1 MKLLKI
7 CFLVF
12 MASMAFSACERQGEV
27 INIVD
32 GTPTKAD
39 TVLPLKFNTQHQTD
53 SLNKTNEEKVAPVYK
68 R

>member
-12 MASMAFSACERQGEV
+12 MASTIFCACERQGEV

-39 TVLPLKFNTQHQTD
+39 TVLPQKFNTHHAD
-53 SLNKTNEEKVAPVYK
+53 SLNETHEEKVAPVF
-68 R
+68 RR

>member
-1 MKLLKI
+1 MKLLRI

-12 MASMAFSACERQGEV
+12 IASLAFSACERQGEV

-39 TVLPLKFNTQHQTD
+39 TVLPLKINTLHQTD
-53 SLNKTNEEKVAPVYK
+53 SLNKTHEEKVAPVFK

>member
-12 MASMAFSACERQGEV
+12 IASMDFSACARPGEV

-39 TVLPLKFNTQHQTD
+39 TVLPLKFNTHHSD
-53 SLNKTNEEKVAPVYK
+53 SLNEKHEEKVAPVF
-68 R
+68 RR

>member
-12 MASMAFSACERQGEV
+12 IASMAFSACERQGEV

-39 TVLPLKFNTQHQTD
+39 TVLPLKFSTHAD
-53 SLNKTNEEKVAPVYK
+53 SLNEKHEEKVAPVF
-68 R
+68 RR

>member
-12 MASMAFSACERQGEV
+12 IASMAFSACERQGEV

-39 TVLPLKFNTQHQTD
+39 TVLPLKFNTHHAD
-53 SLNKTNEEKVAPVYK
+53 SLNTTHEEKLSPVF
-68 R
+68 RR